1 MSTLPSLLAQAA
13 LEVRQRAAM
22 AALVGLDPDEL
33 EQLADRLVHAAR
45 YTPEEI
51 VASLRMLAAV
61 FGHDRDAWAS
71 ISPAFVALMDEVK
84 ARP

>member
-13 LEVRQRAAM
+13 LEVRQRAAT

-33 EQLADRLVHAAR
+33 EQLADRLVHGAR

-61 FGHDRDAWAS
+61 FGDREAWAA

-84 ARP
+84 SRS